1 MSSDVPALLP
11 PQLAADGAKGRLLAA
26 AVELFAARGYH
37 GVSVRDLTAHLGVQP
52 SSLYAK
58 YASKAELFSELVFL
72 ANEEIRDR
80 MRAGLLEAGP
90 DPAAQLAALT
100 HANVEFH
107 TTYPLFATIA
117 HNDFASLTESALHR
131 VAASRKEAIDLMR
144 AVIDR
149 GNDLGA
155 FDCADPWTAI
165 AAIAGFGI
173 RLAVW
178 YRPQGHT
185 TDPTAGF
192 AAEVQTW
199 MGPDRTIE
207 DLKTTYATYSLRIVG
222 WRGPTD

>member
-1 MSSDVPALLP
+1 MDSLLP
-11 PQLAADGAKGRLLAA
+11 PRLAADGARGGLLPA

-37 GVSVRDLTAHLGVQP
+37 GVSVRDLTSHLGVQP

-80 MRAGLLEAGP
+80 MRAELLASEP
-90 DPAAQLAALT
+90 RPEAQLAALV

-117 HNDFASLTESALHR
+117 HNDFGMLTESALR
-131 VAASRKEAIDLMR
+131 QVAASRKEAIDLMR

-149 GNDLGA
+149 GNDLGV
-155 FDCADPWTAI
+155 FDCADPWVAI

-178 YRPQGHT
+178 YRPPNHA
-185 TDPTAGF
+185 TDPSAGF
-192 AAEVQTW
+192 AAEVQHW
-199 MGPDRTIE
+199 MGRPRSIE
-207 DLKTTYATYSLRIVG
+207 ELKSTYATFALRLVG
-222 WRGPTD
+222 CRDHTD

>member
-1 MSSDVPALLP
+1 MDSLLP

-58 YASKAELFSELVFL
+58 YASKADLFSELVFL
-72 ANEEIRDR
+72 ANEEIRNR
-80 MRAGLLEAGP
+80 MRAELLASDPRP
-90 DPAAQLAALT
+90 DAQLAALV

-117 HNDFASLTESALHR
+117 HNDFAMLTESALHH
-131 VAASRKEAIDLMR
+131 VTASRKEAIDLMR

-149 GNDLGA
+149 GNDLGS

-178 YRPQGHT
+178 YRPP
-185 TDPTAGF
+185 DETADTG
-192 AAEVQTW
+192 AGYATEVQNW
-199 MGPDRTIE
+199 MGKPRSIE
-207 DLKTTYATYSLRIVG
+207 ELKTTYATYALRLVG
-222 WRGPTD
+222 WRGHTD

>member
-1 MSSDVPALLP
+1 MPSGLPVVLP
-11 PQLAADGAKGRLLAA
+11 PRLAADGAKGRLLEA

-58 YASKAELFSELVFL
+58 YASKADLFSELVFL

-90 DPAAQLAALT
+90 DPASQLSALV

-117 HNDFASLTESALHR
+117 HNDFGMLTESALRH

-149 GNDLGA
+149 GNDLSA
-155 FDCADPWTAI
+155 FDCDDPWTAI

-178 YRPQGHT
+178 YRPPGHI
-185 TDPTAGF
+185 DDSAAGF

-199 MGPDRTIE
+199 MGRDRSIE
-207 DLKTTYATYSLRIVG
+207 DLKTTYATYALRLVG
-222 WRGPTD
+222 AVTPS

>member
-1 MSSDVPALLP
+1 MDSLLP
-11 PQLAADGAKGRLLAA
+11 PQLVADGAKGRLLAA

-72 ANEEIRDR
+72 ANEQIRDR

-117 HNDFASLTESALHR
+117 HNDFGMLTESALHH

-149 GNDLGA
+149 GNDRGV
-155 FDCADPWTAI
+155 FDCPDPWTAI

-178 YRPQGHT
+178 YRPQGRLD
-185 TDPTAGF
+185 DPSAGF
-192 AAEVQTW
+192 AAEVQNW
-199 MGPDRTIE
+199 MGRQRSIE
-207 DLKTTYATYSLRIVG
+207 DLKATYATYTLRLVG
-222 WRGPTD
+222 WCGHTD

>member
-1 MSSDVPALLP
+1 MGSLLP
-11 PQLAADGAKGRLLAA
+11 PQLLADGAKGRLLEA

-52 SSLYAK
+52 SALYAK

-80 MRAGLLEAGP
+80 MRAGLLEAGSE
-90 DPAAQLAALT
+90 PAAQLVALT

-117 HNDFASLTESALHR
+117 HNDFAMLTESALQH

-178 YRPQGHT
+178 YRPPGHA
-185 TDPTAGF
+185 DDAGAGF
-192 AAEVQTW
+192 ATEVQTW
-199 MGPDRTIE
+199 MGRQRTIE
-207 DLKTTYATYSLRIVG
+207 ELKATFATYSLRLVG
-222 WRGPTD
+222 ARIHTD